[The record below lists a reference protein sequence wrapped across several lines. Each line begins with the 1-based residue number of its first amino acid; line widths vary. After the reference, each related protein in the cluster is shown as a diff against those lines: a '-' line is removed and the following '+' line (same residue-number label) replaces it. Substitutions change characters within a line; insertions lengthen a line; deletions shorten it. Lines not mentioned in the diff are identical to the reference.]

1 MLPYSIY
8 QKGKYRV
15 IKIDEDILFKTDIS
29 ELNIVIKDMLDQGKR
44 IIAVCFKPI
53 SMLNTK
59 AVSDF
64 VQCIE
69 MISNSKGEL
78 AVVTPS
84 KYIRG
89 FLHAIDFDHVVKVCN
104 NEEELEQEKIVSV

>member
-8 QKGKYRV
+8 QKGRYRV
-15 IKIDEDILFKTDIS
+15 VKIDEDVMFNTDIS
-29 ELNIVIKDMLDQGKR
+29 ELNIVIRDMLDQGKR
-44 IIAVCFKPI
+44 TIAVCFKPI

-59 AVSDF
+59 AVADF

-78 AVVTPS
+78 AVVSPS

-104 NEEELEQEKIVSV
+104 DEEELEQEEIASI